1 MGLGFFLNFG
11 SNILTNFIGVSGS
24 GMLFSLLV
32 FFFGYTTKDAIPIY
46 KFCNL
51 MASFINIGYVF
62 TARKKGDQ
70 NKLYLDWN
78 LAGFCIPLLI
88 TGSMIGILIA
98 DFFPS
103 FYLMILIMLTLVIAL
118 YVIAT

>member
-1 MGLGFFLNFG
+1 MGIGFFLNFG

-32 FFFGYTTKDAIPIY
+32 FFFGYSTKDAIPVY

-62 TARKKGDQ
+62 TTRKKG
-70 NKLYLDWN
+70 NHNELYLDWD
-78 LAGFCIPLLI
+78 LAGFCIPLLV

-98 DFFPS
+98 DLFPS
-103 FYLMILIMLTLVIAL
+103 FYLMVLIMLTLGVAL
-118 YVIAT
+118 VFIRK